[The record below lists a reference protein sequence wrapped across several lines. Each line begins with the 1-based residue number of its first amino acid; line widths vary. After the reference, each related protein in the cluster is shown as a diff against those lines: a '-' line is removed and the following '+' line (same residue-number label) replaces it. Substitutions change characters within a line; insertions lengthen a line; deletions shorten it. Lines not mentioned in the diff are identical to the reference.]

1 MKKISNLLITLLFCL
16 ALAAGL
22 LGLVF
27 VPSPEVLQSERRK
40 PAAPPSFSSLRDGTW
55 MTKFES
61 YLADKFPLR
70 EQLRTLRAFTTLYLF
85 RQTDKDGLYLENG
98 HAGKF
103 EALNEKEA
111 RRAAKIVAGL
121 AANYT
126 EQQVYY
132 AVIPDKSIYARRKF
146 PGFEPARLREIIM
159 PLLTGLTEI
168 DLVPALSLNS
178 YYRTDLHWDQANIRP
193 VVEALGAAMGFT
205 PRWDFSPQK
214 LGLFH
219 GVYAGQMALP
229 MRPDEMTVLNG
240 MGEISAQ
247 YFDTKAG
254 GFVPGPVYHEDKVT
268 GRDPYDV
275 FLNGAQ
281 ALITLDNPEASGE
294 RELYL
299 FRDSFGSSIAPL
311 LTPYYSRVTLI
322 DLRYINA
329 RILPEYVDFA
339 PGADVLFLCGWQA
352 FNANTWMV

>member
-1 MKKISNLLITLLFCL
+1 MKKLPNLLITLLFSL
-16 ALAAGL
+16 ALGAGL
-22 LGLVF
+22 LGLAF

-40 PAAPPSFSSLRDGTW
+40 PAAPPVFSDQRDGRW
-55 MTKFES
+55 MQKFES

-70 EQLRTLRAFTTLYLF
+70 EQLRTLRAFTALYLF

-111 RRAAKIVAGL
+111 RRAAALIAGL
-121 AANYT
+121 AADYP
-126 EQQVYY
+126 QQRLYY
-132 AVIPDKSIYARRKF
+132 AVIPDKSIYAKRSF
-146 PGFEPARLREIIM
+146 PGYDPARLREITA

-168 DLVPALSLNS
+168 DLVPGLSLNS
-178 YYRTDLHWDQANIRP
+178 YYRTDLHWDQAKLRP
-193 VVEALGAAMGFT
+193 LIEALGGAMGFT
-205 PRWDFSPQK
+205 PRWEYVPRD
-214 LGLFH
+214 LGPFH

-229 MRPDEMTVLNG
+229 MRSDEMTVLDG
-240 MGEISAQ
+240 TGEISAQ

-254 GFVPGPVYHEDKVT
+254 GFAPGPVYHSDKVT
-268 GRDPYDV
+268 GRGPYDV

-281 ALITLDNPEASGE
+281 ALITLDNPDASGE

-329 RILPEYVDFA
+329 RVLPEYVEFA